1 MSKKWWHNRAIIKEK
16 CFPTLNT
23 GIPLLIKI
31 RKFYLVL
38 VNHSRL
44 KSGACE
50 NCPSGATTTICL
62 DTALACKQVL
72 RAIYQSLYGPQV
84 ARRTYYLDTR

>member
-1 MSKKWWHNRAIIKEK
+1 MLEILNFKNDKNNIELDFLGLETGVKKH
-16 CFPTLNT
+16 
-23 GIPLLIKI
+23 
-31 RKFYLVL
+31 

-62 DTALACKQVL
+62 DTAIACLQVL
-72 RAIYQSLYGPQV
+72 RTNYQSLYGPQV

>member
-1 MSKKWWHNRAIIKEK
+1 MITINFHKLPKASKKYPPILKYLSFQYI
-16 CFPTLNT
+16 
-23 GIPLLIKI
+23 LIQI
-31 RKFYLVL
+31 S

-62 DTALACKQVL
+62 DTALACLQVL

>member
-1 MSKKWWHNRAIIKEK
+1 MRSSFLSKFNHLFKVTASS
-16 CFPTLNT
+16 
-23 GIPLLIKI
+23 
-31 RKFYLVL
+31 

-62 DTALACKQVL
+62 DTAIACLQVL
-72 RAIYQSLYGPQV
+72 RTNYQSLYGPQV

>member
-1 MSKKWWHNRAIIKEK
+1 M
-16 CFPTLNT
+16 
-23 GIPLLIKI
+23 
-31 RKFYLVL
+31 

-62 DTALACKQVL
+62 DTAIACKQVL

-84 ARRTYYLDTR
+84 ARRTY